1 MVETAMDFAVNHHY
15 VIILA
20 LQIEA
25 KKAGILFSV
34 KKGANLSGRF
44 SRTNFCPAEVSALFE
59 FWHIQKGHRLK
70 VVVCGFKYRQT
81 VIGIC
86 KRQIV

>member
-1 MVETAMDFAVNHHY
+1 MVMVEIAMGFAVNHHY

-34 KKGANLSGRF
+34 KKDTGLDAAG
-44 SRTNFCPAEVSALFE
+44 
-59 FWHIQKGHRLK
+59 
-70 VVVCGFKYRQT
+70 VV
-81 VIGIC
+81 
-86 KRQIV
+86 

>member
-1 MVETAMDFAVNHHY
+1 MVMVEIAMGFAVNHHY

-34 KKGANLSGRF
+34 KKDTGLDTVG
-44 SRTNFCPAEVSALFE
+44 
-59 FWHIQKGHRLK
+59 
-70 VVVCGFKYRQT
+70 VV
-81 VIGIC
+81 
-86 KRQIV
+86 